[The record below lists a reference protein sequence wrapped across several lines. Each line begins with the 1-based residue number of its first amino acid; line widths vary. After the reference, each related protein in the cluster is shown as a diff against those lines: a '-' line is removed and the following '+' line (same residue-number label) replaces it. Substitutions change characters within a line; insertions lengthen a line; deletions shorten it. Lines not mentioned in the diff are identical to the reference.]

1 MADFPSLSLDWSNIQ
16 VLNEYG
22 KLNLLISMYLIQIL
36 LFSNESS
43 VKEDFNTSNN
53 ISLKRHRLASKNPLI
68 YRLAEL
74 FALAG
79 IIVKNNEIL
88 YNYI

>member
-16 VLNEYG
+16 ALNEYG
-22 KLNLLISMYLIQIL
+22 KLDLLISMYLIQIL

-53 ISLKRHRLASKNPLI
+53 VSLKRHRLAKNPFI
-68 YRLAEL
+68 YHLAEL